1 MAIKY
6 FLALWVIILLMGHSR
21 ISNAQL
27 PVDPSIAHGGAVID
41 TVGNHMTII
50 NSPNTILDWQSFS
63 IGSDNSVYFQQQDA
77 ASMVLNRVT
86 GNDPSHI
93 FGSLGSNGN
102 IWLIN
107 PYGVLFGENARI
119 DAAGLMASTMD
130 ISNIDFLAKKYHF
143 NSTGIPA
150 EIKNQGEIRTSL
162 GGRVWLMG
170 DRVQNEGLIQ
180 TPSGQTVIAAGKSVE
195 FVDSGAPNV
204 VVRVKAP
211 ENEVVNLGSLV
222 APSGQV
228 DLHGSIVNQEGIVRA
243 NSVGSDGAGRIVL
256 KADQTT
262 LAKNSQT
269 QADQGV
275 VHMEVSSTLNNWG
288 GISGKDITL
297 TANEILQ
304 QGQVTAQGG
313 NVTLVAKTSTYLDGS
328 IDVSNAQ
335 GTGGNIRLTTNKLE
349 GMAGGVLRAD
359 GEQGGRIQVEGR
371 GVVAFSSTLAA
382 TGNKQ
387 GGTIEVTGD
396 RVYLLNADVN
406 ASGGMQGGTVHLG
419 GGWQGGGDLPHAR
432 EVLVG
437 VGSEVKA
444 NGGTGVNAKGGE
456 IAVWST
462 QSSEHY
468 GSLQAKDGGRIEFSS
483 QGAIR
488 QTGDIQAGIGGT
500 VLFDPKN
507 LIITESP
514 PDNVKLASTIAS
526 GSFPD
531 VVLSS
536 GDRFGSAIALDGD
549 RLAIGAEGKDTVYL
563 FTGASG
569 DFSGGLAFQKKLATE
584 TGAVNM
590 PKLGDWQFGGAI
602 ALEGDALA
610 VGAYHAGAGFVGQ
623 VFLFNSAGGD
633 FSRLT
638 YTHTLT
644 SPNPQSD
651 EGFGKS
657 VALDGNHLAVGAWGR
672 DAGTFAAT
680 NQGAVYLYTD
690 QSDLHFSEPPTLIR
704 MLTEGD
710 PIFNGSSLGSQ
721 ARFGNSIALDGDR
734 LVVGATNWIAGASG
748 TGTVYLFTGATNDFA
763 NLTLRQK
770 LTDVDTTP
778 ITPNAA
784 FGVSV
789 ALNGNRLA
797 VGEAW
802 KNNFAGVLHVF
813 TVQEEFSGWTWQK
826 TLNGSSGLFGTAI
839 ALDGDRMAVGS
850 IFQDNVAGA
859 VSLYTGLSSVG
870 STIGIQDAI
879 FDINPAGDSYITPA
893 TITGVL
899 NAGSD
904 VVLQANNDITVQ
916 SAINVNG
923 GGSASGN
930 LTLQAGRNITFDA
943 GITTDNGNLTAIA
956 GDPDA
961 DQSNRDPGTPTL
973 TIADGVTLSVGSGI
987 ATLAAIK
994 GNFVNKNEN
1003 IDAAISI
1010 APDCCGGGSGR
1021 WLIYA
1026 NAPTSSDRNGF
1037 SASEYSKHYN
1047 QPFVRDSVSHVPLVP
1062 QYAGIGNWFFY
1073 SIAPELKVN
1082 APGPINLTYGDTYN
1096 IVPTPAEWAALI
1108 TGYIDNDTFGDIEAD
1123 DQSTLWNISGTLST
1137 TGNITAGIHDVS
1149 YAGGLFNNLGYEFVD
1164 NTASVNE
1171 LTVAAKPITATSFTA
1186 SDKTYDGNTSATI
1199 TGGELTGRVS
1209 SGGEFPVTDDVS
1221 LSGIGTFDNKNAG
1234 IDKTVTLTSSSLVGA
1249 DSGNYI
1255 LDPASS
1261 GSVTDLATIAPL
1273 ALNIG
1278 IANIVADD
1286 KTYDRTTSAIVKG
1299 SLINFISNDLVLLTG
1314 TGVFDSK
1321 DAGNDK
1327 TVTFSRNDLT
1337 LAGTDSINYLLQPD
1351 FENGT
1356 TAADIFKKDLSAGGF
1371 AVENKIYDGNTNAT
1385 LVANSGIPQGVID
1398 GDSVSFSSSAA
1409 TFDNKNVGTGKTV
1422 TITGI
1427 TLTGTDSINY
1437 QLSTNNSATALADI
1451 TAKDLTLS
1459 NLIAEDKVYDG
1470 NVNAI
1475 VNGTLVGRIDGDEVS
1490 LVSGAGTFDN
1500 KNVGGDKV
1508 VTVTA
1513 GTLAGPDS
1521 NNYILGNIGDLTTVG
1536 DITPKSVTVGIT
1548 AEDKVY
1554 DGNSNA
1560 RVTGSLTGLVPGDT
1574 VSVTGTGFFD
1584 NKDVGINKTV
1594 TVNNFSLGGVDSSNY
1609 QVSGNGGTALA
1620 DIIKAFLT
1628 YRADEAIKT
1637 SGEPITGLTGKVIGF
1652 VAGENQFNATSGEL
1666 TWSTPATRDSPEGK
1680 YPIIGGGL
1688 SARNYELIQ
1697 HPNNATALQLAAL
1710 VVTPSLKQV
1719 ASDTS
1724 VQAVNTAVSGATS
1737 AADVGGTGRVI
1748 DATSSAAA
1756 ASATGSFG
1764 RLSLA
1769 QMSFAEMQ
1777 QLIDFRKEFKE
1788 NLFSDAVSKLEVDPK
1803 LSDVM
1808 VCTSTRK
1815 EDLNTCRITEEQRK
1829 EIKSQLAG
1837 EQQQQRK
1844 HKSIHKVR
1852 IASLPQITRKIVVL
1866 FGVDQYVD
1874 KTIPSL
1880 ESAISDTEA
1889 IGQLFADKLGYET
1902 RIVKNATRADI
1913 IRTLN
1918 ELAIEMDAND
1928 SLVVY
1933 YAGHGY
1939 MNQKTGNGYW
1949 IPSDASSKDPQSWI
1963 SNTSISEMLGSISSK
1978 QLVMIS
1984 DSCYSGAFTKE
1995 QKVGLNTKDAKP
2007 DDILGKRS
2015 VVVMASGGDEPVADE
2030 GRGGHS
2036 IFAWFLMQALQN
2048 VDNWKIGTNIF
2059 EQIQN
2064 DVKKSFP
2071 QVPQYGAAVSA
2082 GHQEGGDYLFEFRQL
2097 ESIGN

>member
-1 MAIKY
+1 MIIKY
-6 FLALWVIILLMGHSR
+6 LLALWMTVSLIGHSF
-21 ISNAQL
+21 ISHAQL
-27 PVDPSIAHGGAVID
+27 PVDPSIVHGSVVID
-41 TVGNHMTII
+41 TVGNHMTIF

-63 IGSDNSVYFQQQDA
+63 IGTDNSVYFQQQDT

-93 FGSLGSNGN
+93 LGSLGSNGH

-107 PYGVLFGENARI
+107 PYGVLFSDQARI
-119 DAAGLMASTMD
+119 DAAGLVASTLD
-130 ISNIDFLAKKYHF
+130 IANIDFLAKKYQF
-143 NSTGIPA
+143 NSTGIPG

-170 DRVQNEGLIQ
+170 DRVQNEGLVQ
-180 TPSGQTVIAAGKSVE
+180 TPSGQTAIAAGKSVE

-222 APSGQV
+222 ASSGQV

-243 NSVGSDGAGRIVL
+243 NSVGADETGRIVL
-256 KADQTT
+256 KADQVM

-269 QADQGV
+269 EADQGTV
-275 VHMEVSSTLNNWG
+275 QLEVNSTLNNWG
-288 GISGKDITL
+288 RINGKEIAL
-297 TANEILQ
+297 AANEILQ
-304 QGQVTAQGG
+304 QGQISAYGG
-313 NVTLVAKTSTYLDGS
+313 SVALTAKTSTYLDGS

-335 GTGGNIRLTTNKLE
+335 GTAGNIRLTTNKLE
-349 GMAGGVLRAD
+349 GMAGGDLRAD
-359 GEQGGRIQVEGR
+359 GEQGGNIRVEGN
-371 GVVAFSSTLAA
+371 GMVAFSSTLAA

-396 RVYLLNADVN
+396 RVYLLNADID
-406 ASGGMQGGTVHLG
+406 ASGGTQGGTVHLG
-419 GGWQGGGDLPHAR
+419 GGWQGSGDLPHAR

-444 NGGTGVNAKGGE
+444 NGGTGTDAKGGE

-468 GSLQAKDGGRIEFSS
+468 GLLQTKDGGRIEFSS

-488 QTGDIQAGIGGT
+488 QTGDIQAGIGGS

-507 LIITESP
+507 LIINDNP
-514 PDNVKLASTIAS
+514 PDNVNLASTIAS

-531 VVLSS
+531 VVLSN

-549 RLAIGAEGKDTVYL
+549 RLAIGSEGKDTVYL

-569 DFSGGLAFQKKLATE
+569 DFSGGLTFQKKLATE

-590 PKLGDWQFGGAI
+590 PELGDWQFGGAI

-610 VGAYHAGAGFVGQ
+610 VGAYHSGGGQ
-623 VFLFNSAGGD
+623 VFLFNGASND
-633 FSRLT
+633 FSGL
-638 YTHTLT
+638 THTTTLT
-644 SPNPQSD
+644 NPNLLSNND
-651 EGFGKS
+651 GFGKS
-657 VALDGNHLAVGAWGR
+657 VALDGNNLAIGAWVKDTGS
-672 DAGTFAAT
+672 T
-680 NQGAVYLYTD
+680 NAGAVYLYTSASNDFSQWNLRRTLDNNDLIFKED
-690 QSDLHFSEPPTLIR
+690 QIA
-704 MLTEGD
+704 
-710 PIFNGSSLGSQ
+710 SQ
-721 ARFGNSIALDGDR
+721 AKFGNSIALDGDR
-734 LVVGATNWIAGASG
+734 LVIGATDWVAGGSG
-748 TGTVYLFTGATNDFA
+748 TGTVYLFTGATNDFV
-763 NLTLRQK
+763 NLTLQQK
-770 LTDVDTTP
+770 LTDIDTIP
-778 ITPNAA
+778 VTPNAA
-784 FGVSV
+784 FGASV
-789 ALNGNRLA
+789 ALNGSRLA

-802 KNNFAGVLHVF
+802 NNNNAGALHIF
-813 TVQEEFSGWTWQK
+813 TVKEGFSGWDWQK
-826 TLNGSSGLFGTAI
+826 TLNGSGGLFGAAI

-859 VSLYTGLSSVG
+859 VSLYTGLSS
-870 STIGIQDAI
+870 TTGINLNEAT
-879 FDINPAGDSYITPA
+879 FGANPSENSYITPA
-893 TITGVL
+893 SITDLL
-899 NAGSD
+899 NAGTS
-904 VVLQANNDITVQ
+904 VTLQANNDITVQ
-916 SAINVNG
+916 SAIDVNEGGNG
-923 GGSASGN
+923 GD

-956 GDPDA
+956 GDSDA
-961 DQSNRDPGTPTL
+961 DQNNRDPGTPTL

-994 GNFVNKNEN
+994 GNFVNKNED
-1003 IDAAISI
+1003 IDAAMSI

-1026 NAPTSSDRNGF
+1026 EDPATSKRDGF
-1037 SASEYSKHYN
+1037 SSSEYSKHYN
-1047 QPFVRDSVSHVPLVP
+1047 QIFVRDNVP

-1209 SGGEFPVTDDVS
+1209 SGGGFPVTDDVS

-1234 IDKTVTLTSSSLVGA
+1234 IDKTVTLTNSSLAGV

-1255 LDPASS
+1255 LDPAS
-1261 GSVTDLATIAPL
+1261 GSMTDLATITPL

-1278 IANIVADD
+1278 IANIIADD
-1286 KTYDRTTSAIVKG
+1286 KIYDRNTSALVKG
-1299 SLINFISNDLVLLTG
+1299 SLLNFISGDVVLLTG
-1314 TGVFDSK
+1314 SGVFDSK

-1337 LAGTDSINYLLQPD
+1337 LVGTDSINYLLQPI
-1351 FENGT
+1351 FETGT
-1356 TAADIFKKDLSAGGF
+1356 TTADIFKKDLSLGGF
-1371 AVENKIYDGNTNAT
+1371 AIENKVYDGNTNAT
-1385 LVANSGIPQGVID
+1385 LVANSGTPSGVID
-1398 GDSVSFSSSAA
+1398 GDIVSFSSGAA

-1422 TITGI
+1422 TITDI

-1437 QLSTNNSATALADI
+1437 QLSTNNTATALADI

-1500 KNVGGDKV
+1500 KNVGNDKV
-1508 VTVTA
+1508 VTLTT

-1521 NNYILGNIGDLTTVG
+1521 NNYILGNAGNLTAVA
-1536 DITPKSVTVGIT
+1536 DITPKSVTVGIVV
-1548 AEDKVY
+1548 EDKVY
-1554 DGNSNA
+1554 DGNTNA

-1594 TVNNFSLGGVDSSNY
+1594 TVNSFSLAGADSGNY
-1609 QVSGNGGTALA
+1609 QASGNGTVLA

-1637 SGEPITGLTGKVIGF
+1637 SGEPITGLTGRVIGF

-1724 VQAVNTAVSGATS
+1724 VQAVNAAASGARS
-1737 AADVGGTGRVI
+1737 VVDGAASTGKVI
-1748 DATSSAAA
+1748 DATSSTSI
-1756 ASATGSFG
+1756 ASSTGNFG

-1788 NLFSDAVSKLEVDPK
+1788 NLFSDAVSKLEIDPK

-1808 VCTSTRK
+1808 VCTSIRK
-1815 EDLNTCRITEEQRK
+1815 EDLSSCRITDDQRK
-1829 EIKSQLAG
+1829 ELKSKLT
-1837 EQQQQRK
+1837 EEQQRK

-1866 FGVDQYVD
+1866 FGIDQYVD

-1889 IGQLFADKLGYET
+1889 IGQLFANKLGYET

-1918 ELAIEMDAND
+1918 ELAIEMEASD

-1949 IPSDASSKDPQSWI
+1949 IPSDASSKDPQSWV
-1963 SNTSISEMLGSISSK
+1963 SNTSISEMLASISAK

-2007 DDILGKRS
+2007 NDILGKRS
-2015 VVVMASGGDEPVADE
+2015 VVVMASGGDEPVADQ